1 MNILR
6 KLTAVA
12 ASTALILTLTSCS
25 VTMRD
30 TYDTPSVGASND
42 GSNPPAL
49 DVAEKFNSV
58 DVAPDDNDPLGT
70 TLPSD
75 VFVQPEEVE
84 KIVTIAVTG
93 DIKLTQPVIDD
104 ARAQAIEGK
113 DYSFLRIYTG
123 VYRLLNDADIAIGAY
138 SAAEKTAD
146 GIDTPEE
153 HLEALTSLGYDVL
166 DISGTGSDYTSLGEH
181 EISGVSFDEEGD
193 EAFRSFEK
201 NGLVFTV
208 ASVGGEGHPQSYTE
222 DKLYENLEYAD
233 LPSDMLIVLVH
244 WDDDISNEE
253 ASAVASRLADT
264 GADVIVGFGDA
275 LGTTERITNE
285 KGEEA
290 LVFYSL
296 GNLLSDAREGYA
308 LCGGVLSLTLSY
320 TEDHSEVTAAV
331 VPTVVH
337 YSEGNTDFSVFR
349 LEDYTDD
356 QAADHGAQLDTNGL
370 RDYIKSKISEEFLPD
385 ALK

>member
-6 KLTAVA
+6 KITAA
-12 ASTALILTLTSCS
+12 AVSAALVLTLTSCS

-30 TYDTPSVGASND
+30 TYDESSVGSSSS
-42 GSNPPAL
+42 GSDVPAL
-49 DVAEKFNSV
+49 TVAEKYNSV
-58 DVAPDDNDPLGT
+58 DAAPDDTGALVT

-75 VFVQPEEVE
+75 MLVQPKEPE
-84 KIVTIAVTG
+84 KIVTLAVTG
-93 DIKLTQPVIDD
+93 DIKLTESVIDD

-123 VYRLLNDADIAIGAY
+123 VYRLLNDADIAIGGY
-138 SAAEKTAD
+138 SSAEKTAD

-153 HLEALTSLGYDVL
+153 HLEALAALGYDVL
-166 DISGTGSDYTSLGEH
+166 DISGAGADYTAFGENN
-181 EISGVSFDEEGD
+181 ISGVSFDEEGD
-193 EAFRSFEK
+193 EPFRSIEK
-201 NGLVFTV
+201 NGLIFTV

-244 WDDDISNEE
+244 WDDDISDDE
-253 ASAVASRLADT
+253 ASAVVTRLADT

-275 LGTTERITNE
+275 LGKTERITNA

-308 LCGGVLSLTLSY
+308 LCGGVLSLTFSY
-320 TEDHSEVTAAV
+320 TEGQAEASATV

-337 YSEGNTDFSVFR
+337 YSDGKAEFSVFR

-356 QAADHGAQLDTNGL
+356 QAAKHGAQLDTNGL
-370 RDYIKSKISEEFLPD
+370 RDYVKSKISEEFLPD

>member
-12 ASTALILTLTSCS
+12 ASAALILTMTSCS

-30 TYDTPSVGASND
+30 TYDESSVGSSSS
-42 GSNPPAL
+42 GSDIPAL
-49 DVAEKFNSV
+49 TVAEKYNSV
-58 DVAPDDNDPLGT
+58 DVAPDETSTLVT

-75 VFVQPEEVE
+75 VLIQPDKPE
-84 KIVTIAVTG
+84 KIVTLAVTG
-93 DIKLTQPVIDD
+93 DIKLTQPIIDD

-123 VYRLLNDADIAIGAY
+123 VYRILNDADIAIGAY
-138 SAAEKTAD
+138 SSAEKTAD
-146 GIDTPEE
+146 SIDTPAE
-153 HLEALTSLGYDVL
+153 HLDALASLGFDVL
-166 DISGTGSDYTSLGEH
+166 DISGAGADYAALGER

-193 EAFRSFEK
+193 EPFRSFEK

-208 ASVGGEGHPQSYTE
+208 ASIGGEGHPQSYTE

-253 ASAVASRLADT
+253 ASAVAARLADT
-264 GADVIVGFGDA
+264 GADVIVGFGNA

-308 LCGGVLSLTLSY
+308 LCGGVLSLTFTH
-320 TEDHSEVTAAV
+320 TESSSELTATV

-337 YSEGNTDFSVFR
+337 YSGERSEFSVFC
-349 LEDYTDD
+349 LEDYTID
-356 QAADHGAQLDTNGL
+356 QATTHGAEVDTSGL
-370 RDYIKSKISEEFLPD
+370 GDYVRSKISEEFLPD
-385 ALK
+385 TLK